1 MGTLGGQGCP
11 SELYRFR
18 GGGDSGENQTVAEV
32 LDSIKAIW
40 RQFGHNAVSW
50 QGIEEEHLTVP
61 PLTEHVQSR
70 RRAARVKF
78 LLQKATEPDF
88 PKMSPSANRTA
99 LGIEPEGWRPAL
111 TGLHRRRRA
120 RRPTQSDATSNYPP
134 QLEPRECCG
143 INSKWQTTT
152 PSISKPAPR
161 SIN

>member
-32 LDSIKAIW
+32 LNRIKAIW

-50 QGIEEEHLTVP
+50 QGIGEEHLTVP
-61 PLTEHVQSR
+61 PRTQHLRTR
-70 RRAARVKF
+70 RRAARVK
-78 LLQKATEPDF
+78 LLRQPPDGPDF
-88 PKMSPSANRTA
+88 QKMSRTGNRTA

-111 TGLHRRRRA
+111 SGLHRRRRA

-134 QLEPRECCG
+134 QLEPR
-143 INSKWQTTT
+143 
-152 PSISKPAPR
+152 
-161 SIN
+161 